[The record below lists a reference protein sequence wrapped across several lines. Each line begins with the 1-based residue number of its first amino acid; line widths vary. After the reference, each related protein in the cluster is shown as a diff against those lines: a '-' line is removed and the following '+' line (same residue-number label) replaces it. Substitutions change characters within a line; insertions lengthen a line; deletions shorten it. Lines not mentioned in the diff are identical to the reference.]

1 MPNIINT
8 IPLYFTGIT
17 ISLIYTYIVGAP
29 MEQIALEILA
39 PLPVTL
45 QGSEYILV
53 ISDYFTK
60 WTECYVISNQEAT
73 KQISWSTSSFP
84 DLVSHDSYIVIK
96 QPISNQT
103 SWQKF
108 VKCSTSRRPERRRFT
123 HNRMA
128 RWNGSIEC

>member
-84 DLVSHDSYIVIK
+84 DLVSHDSYI
-96 QPISNQT
+96 
-103 SWQKF
+103 
-108 VKCSTSRRPERRRFT
+108 
-123 HNRMA
+123 
-128 RWNGSIEC
+128 

>member
-60 WTECYVISNQEAT
+60 WTECYVFSNQEAT
-73 KQISWSTSSFP
+73 TVADKLVNEFISQFGVPRQLHSDQATNFE
-84 DLVSHDSYIVIK
+84 
-96 QPISNQT
+96 SN
-103 SWQKF
+103 
-108 VKCSTSRRPERRRFT
+108 V
-123 HNRMA
+123 MA
-128 RWNGSIEC
+128 EIC